1 MKTNELLKL
10 LKKNGCSLIRHGSN
24 HDIWY
29 SSVTGKQFAV
39 PRHKKEIKTGTAIAI
54 CAMPEWILRK
64 EILMSKYVY
73 PAIFTSEPDGGYSV
87 YFPDLEGCY
96 TCGDTLA
103 DALFMAEDAL
113 ALILYGYEK
122 DQRPIPQPSK
132 MSGIKVTADSFLS
145 MVACD
150 TLEYRKRFNN
160 KAVKK
165 H

>member
-1 MKTNELLKL
+1 
-10 LKKNGCSLIRHGSN
+10 
-24 HDIWY
+24 
-29 SSVTGKQFAV
+29 
-39 PRHKKEIKTGTAIAI
+39 
-54 CAMPEWILRK
+54 
-64 EILMSKYVY
+64 MSKYVY

-165 H
+165 QEEHFCSSCQTVDKTLLVSTPEAFFLFWVQKVCT